1 MNRIL
6 IDFNKPMGRV
16 KPMHAVNNTQSA
28 PYDPFGGL
36 DKFAAAHIPYSRLH
50 DTGGAFG
57 GARFVDIANVFPCF
71 DADENDPASYDFA
84 YTDVLLSAMS
94 AKGIKPFYRLGT
106 TIENFH
112 KIKAYH
118 IFPPKDYAKWA
129 RICEHI
135 VLHYNEGWADGFH
148 MDIEYWEIWNE
159 PDNER
164 NPLDNAC
171 WRGTKEDYYELY
183 RVASIHLKSKFPHLK
198 IGGYASCGFYELTH
212 TIIQAANS
220 SQRTEYFLEFFEG
233 FLAFCRDNAC
243 PLDFFSWHSYAPV
256 KDNILYAAHARER
269 LDAYGFT
276 ACEVFLNE
284 WNPGTHNRGK
294 TRDAADI
301 LAMMIGLQ
309 NTSTDMCMYYNAA
322 ERTGYCGIFNPLTH
336 EVFKAYYSFFVF
348 GQMYAMGE
356 QTFSETDEEKIYVMA
371 ARGNGKK
378 GFAIVNHSKIEKT
391 LELSVLGAD
400 LSLGKVKA
408 VDDDHTFDD
417 LSPMDATIVLPPYSI
432 RYVEFE

>member
-1 MNRIL
+1 MSTIL
-6 IDFNKPMGRV
+6 IDFDKTLGRV

-28 PYDPFGGL
+28 PYDPHGGL
-36 DKFAAAHIPYSRLH
+36 DKLAAAHVPYSRLH

-57 GARFVDIANVFPCF
+57 GARFVDIANVFLSF

-94 AKGIKPFYRLGT
+94 AKGIRPFYRLGT
-106 TIENFH
+106 TIENYH

-135 VLHYNEGWADGFH
+135 ILHYNEGWADGFH
-148 MDIEYWEIWNE
+148 MNIEYWEIWNE

-164 NPLDNAC
+164 EPEENAC
-171 WRGTKEDYYELY
+171 WRGTKEDFYELY
-183 RVASIHLKSKFPHLK
+183 RVSSTHLKSKFPHLK

-220 SQRTEYFLEFFEG
+220 SLRTGYFLEFFEG
-233 FLAFCRDNAC
+233 FLAYCRDNAC

-256 KDNILYAAHARER
+256 KDNILYAAYARER
-269 LDAYGFT
+269 LNAYGFT
-276 ACEVFLNE
+276 DCEVFLNE
-284 WNPGTHNRGK
+284 WNPGFLNRGM

-301 LAMMIGLQ
+301 LAMMIGMQ

-322 ERTGYCGIFNPLTH
+322 ERTGYCGIFNPITH
-336 EVFKAYYSFFVF
+336 GVFKAYYAFFVF

-356 QTFSETDEEKIYVMA
+356 QCLSQTDDEKVFVMA
-371 ARGNGKK
+371 AKGNGKK
-378 GFAIVNHSKIEKT
+378 GFAIVNHSKLEKAVD
-391 LELSVLGAD
+391 LSVLGAD
-400 LSLGKVKA
+400 LSLGKVMA
-408 VDDDHTFDD
+408 TDDAHTFDEIP
-417 LSPMDATIVLPPYSI
+417 PMGGTVTLPPYSI
-432 RYVEFE
+432 RYVEFA